1 MIDPSLINEDDLLR
15 QSREIGEAS
24 RRRDDVYQ
32 EYADYREDVAEAEE
46 ENENPKAAADKKR
59 QENIDNDESVKAVR
73 SGLALSAESVLTFP
87 ERAID
92 MTTGEYQRQVKENGE
107 YEVDNKFL
115 GLVPW
120 LQDVQ
125 KNNQTETWWGGII
138 ELGAHYGTLGGFL
151 RAAGPL
157 GKIKNATGRDLAIGA
172 TSDLVSTESQ
182 DGNATQA
189 IVEAQLL
196 KRIPWVDEFLLGAPR
211 GTLQEIFDDGIAPY
225 LGTKDSDHPW
235 LKTLKNA
242 VEGVGL
248 DMLVS
253 KVLSRLDPIED
264 AARKQNIT
272 EQVDEAA
279 AYELEQDLAAADA
292 FARTEAMRANRPQLA
307 GEAIDVDVVPE
318 RQDVSGTV
326 PDAPEVP
333 DAPRALPPAGE
344 PGNQMRGHKN
354 KNIADPWQGSP
365 VSGKKPYDVGRQAEW
380 IGRSWKTP
388 GVGSTDSVF
397 TSKQLEVMTN
407 SVDMSE
413 KEFKRIIKELVTD
426 ERYEKLMEGVR
437 ENKVDL
443 RTYFGGA
450 YRRMQEALGRDYSEM
465 DPDEFWEIL
474 SRDTDTIAGLDA
486 WNSEAIWAADLINA
500 SLFKQI
506 RDLGIGMREIKDIAD
521 LTDIDGPMKAAVDR
535 LIVGLTH
542 TRRSR
547 FLSGARLQGLDFG
560 KADMRA
566 AAKAKVQAMQDESK
580 EAIKTYLDIAKR
592 DDSEDL
598 IQALAEFFSLSDDIV
613 TLKDFDSYM
622 RAKLRGG
629 EFKGEINRS
638 RVIRE
643 LGSVMIHSILSGVKT
658 PIRAMMGTATAS
670 FTRPVFTGIG
680 AFISG
685 DKQLARASFAGANA
699 YLQTIPEA
707 FTLFRKNLSAYWA
720 GDIANMKTRY
730 TEGVTK
736 DDQHWEMMGKWATTK
751 GSVVDQTAYRI
762 ADVAR
767 TLNNQNFLTYNT
779 KIMGATDDAFG
790 LLMARARAREQAMLL
805 SMDKNKVGDHVEIT
819 PELMKDAENYFM
831 SKLYDSEGNLDLNR
845 DLFLKSQVQEA
856 TLTTELHSFSKAL
869 ENVFET
875 APFMKPFFL
884 FARTGINGL
893 EVSAKHMPG
902 VNFILSEQRD
912 ILNATADSL
921 DAVRKYGI
929 ENAVDL
935 ANAKALMKGRQA
947 VGSAVVL
954 LGGSMYL
961 GGGLTG
967 NGPQDR
973 QLRQLWTDT
982 GWQPRSF
989 RVPSPA
995 GDIWV
1000 GYEAFEPFNNILAAI
1015 ADIGDNQALMGE
1027 QWAERNLATIALTV
1041 AGGVVSKSY
1050 LQGIGQLVDLMS
1062 DGSQLQKIAGNI
1074 ANNTVP
1080 LAGIRSDIG
1089 RFLNSPMREIN
1100 KDLFESVRNRNL
1112 TSEYLAPGA
1121 IGGELPIKYDVLNGE
1136 KLRDW
1141 NFVEKMFNLFSPVSI
1156 SLNQSPGR
1164 TLLWNSN
1171 YDLRLISYTAPDGIP
1186 LKDHPK
1192 LRSEFQ
1198 KYLGKQ
1204 KLEAKLDDL
1213 AEDPRVLDSI
1223 RAMDSDRRNG
1233 RNRLEPMKVYLHNKL
1248 IKERFESAR
1257 KKAWAQVRRANPAIT
1272 AELYG
1277 EERLWDARTNQRRR
1291 QTSGGVDFSNLRRY
1305 NNP

>member
-15 QSREIGEAS
+15 QAQEIGEAS

-32 EYADYREDVAEAEE
+32 EFEDYQEQVAEAEE
-46 ENENPKAAADKKR
+46 EEQNPKAVADKKR
-59 QENIDNDESVKAVR
+59 QENIDAREDVKAIR
-73 SGLALSAESVLTFP
+73 SGLALSAESLLTFP

-92 MTTGEYQRQVKENGE
+92 MTTGEYQRQIEEDGE
-107 YEVDNKFL
+107 YQVDQKLL
-115 GLVPW
+115 GIVPW
-120 LQDVQ
+120 LQDIQ
-125 KNNQTETWWGGII
+125 KNNQTETWWGGLI
-138 ELGAHYGTLGGFL
+138 EMGAHYGSLGGFF
-151 RAAGPL
+151 RSVGPV
-157 GKIKNATGRDLAIGA
+157 GKIANPTARDLAIGA
-172 TSDLVSTESQ
+172 ASDLVSTESQ
-182 DGNATQA
+182 DGNATEA

-196 KRIPWVDEFLLGAPR
+196 KRIPWIDEILLGAPR

-242 VEGVGL
+242 VEGIGL

-253 KVLSRLDPIED
+253 KVLSRLDPVED

-279 AYELEQDLAAADA
+279 AAEVAEDLAAADA
-292 FARTEAMRANRPQLA
+292 FARAEAIRASRPQLA

-318 RQDVSGTV
+318 RQGLPGTA

-333 DAPRALPPAGE
+333 DAPRTLPPAGE
-344 PGNQMRGHKN
+344 PGNQFRGHKN

-365 VSGKKPYDVGRQAEW
+365 VSGKAPYDVGRQAEW
-380 IGRSWKTP
+380 IGRSWPTP
-388 GVGSTDSVF
+388 GAGSTDSVF

-407 SVDMSE
+407 AVDMSE
-413 KEFKRIIKELVTD
+413 KEFKRIVKELVTD
-426 ERYEKLMEGVR
+426 ERYEELMKGVR
-437 ENKVDL
+437 EKKVDL

-450 YRRMQEALGRDYSEM
+450 YKRMQEALGRDYSEM

-474 SRDTDTIAGLDA
+474 SRDSDTIAGQSA
-486 WNSEAIWAADLINA
+486 WNNEAIWAADLINA

-506 RDLGIGMREIKDIAD
+506 RDLGIGSREIKDIAD
-521 LTDIDGPMKAAVDR
+521 LTDIDGPMKAIVDR

-542 TRRSR
+542 NRRNR
-547 FLSGARLQGLDFG
+547 YLAGAKLQGLDFG
-560 KADMRA
+560 DADFRRA
-566 AAKAKVQAMQDESK
+566 AEAKVAAMQDESK

-592 DDSEDL
+592 DDSDDL
-598 IQALAEFFSLSDDIV
+598 IQALAEFFSMSNDV
-613 TLKDFDSYM
+613 VNLKDFDSYM

-629 EFKGEINRS
+629 EFKGKVNRS

-658 PIRAMMGTATAS
+658 PLRAMMGTFTAS

-680 AFISG
+680 AFVSG
-685 DKQLARASFAGANA
+685 DKALARASFAGANA
-699 YLQTIPEA
+699 YIQTIPEA
-707 FTLFRKNLSAYWA
+707 YKLFRTNLSAYWA

-736 DDQHWEMMGKWATTK
+736 DDQHWEMMGKWAMTQ
-751 GSVVDQTAYRI
+751 GSEMDRLAYRLTDI
-762 ADVAR
+762 AR
-767 TLNNQNFLTYNT
+767 TLNNKNFLTYNT

-790 LLMARARAREQAMLL
+790 LLMARARAREQAMLM
-805 SMDKNKVGDHVEIT
+805 SMDKNKVGSHVEVT
-819 PELMKDAENYFM
+819 PQLMKDMEDYFM
-831 SKLYDSEGNLDLNR
+831 SKLYDSEGNLDFNR

-869 ENVFET
+869 ENVFEW

-902 VNFILSEQRD
+902 VNFILKEQRE
-912 ILNATADSL
+912 ILNATADNL

-929 ENAVDL
+929 ENAADL

-954 LGGSMYL
+954 MGGAMYMN
-961 GGGLTG
+961 GNLTG

-973 QLRQLWTDT
+973 QLRRLWMDT

-989 RVPSPA
+989 KVPSPA
-995 GDIWV
+995 GDVWV
-1000 GYEAFEPFNNILAAI
+1000 SYEAFEPFNNILSAI

-1027 QWAERNLATIALTV
+1027 QWAENNLATIGLTV

-1062 DGSQLQKIAGNI
+1062 EGGQGLEKIAGNI
-1074 ANNTVP
+1074 MNNTVP

-1100 KDLFESVRNRNL
+1100 KSLFESVRNRNL
-1112 TSEYLAPGA
+1112 VSEYIAV
-1121 IGGELPIKYDVLNGE
+1121 GGDLPIKYDVLNGE
-1136 KLRDW
+1136 KIRDW
-1141 NFVEKMFNLFSPVSI
+1141 NFMEKMFNLFSPVSI

-1164 TLLWNSN
+1164 TMLWNSN
-1171 YDLRLISYTAPDGIP
+1171 YDLRLVSYTAPDGLP
-1186 LKDHPK
+1186 LKDHPE

-1204 KLEAKLDDL
+1204 GLEAELDRL
-1213 AEDPRVLDSI
+1213 AADPRVLNSI
-1223 RAMDSDRRNG
+1223 QEMEYDRRNG
-1233 RNRLEPMKVYLHNKL
+1233 KNRLDPMKAYLHNKL
-1248 IKERFESAR
+1248 IRERFESAR
-1257 KKAWAQVRRANPAIT
+1257 KRAWAQVRRANPAIT

-1277 EERLWDARTNQRRR
+1277 EESMWDGLTNQRRR